1 MKVQSITSIPRE
13 WVGEVR
19 LSNGRYWRTAKVR
32 VRAGAAPTAAR
43 RALLL
48 AKCKIG
54 QGLHRPFRIA
64 GVWMQIAP
72 IPRPRKGVRRE
83 AAV

>member
-1 MKVQSITSIPRE
+1 MTAPHTTAARE

-32 VRAGAAPTAAR
+32 VRAATAPTAVR

-48 AKCKIG
+48 AKYKIAT
-54 QGLHRPFRIA
+54 GLHRPLRIA
-64 GVWMQIAP
+64 GVWMQLTP
-72 IPRPRKGVRRE
+72 VPRTRKGVRRE
-83 AAV
+83 TAV

>member
-1 MKVQSITSIPRE
+1 MTAPQTAPARE

-32 VRAGAAPTAAR
+32 VRAAAAHTAVR

-54 QGLHRPFRIA
+54 QGLHRPVRIA
-64 GVWMQIAP
+64 GIWMQLTP
-72 IPRPRKGVRRE
+72 VPRPRKGVRRE